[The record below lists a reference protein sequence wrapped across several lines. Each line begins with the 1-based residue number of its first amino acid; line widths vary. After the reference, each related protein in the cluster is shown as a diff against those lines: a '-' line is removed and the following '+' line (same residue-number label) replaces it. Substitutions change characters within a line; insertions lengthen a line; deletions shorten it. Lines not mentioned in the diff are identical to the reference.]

1 MNLFILTGAGVSAE
15 SGIGTF
21 RDPGGLWETHDPR
34 SLATPEA
41 FAADP
46 ALVHRFYD
54 WRRATCAR
62 AEPNAAHHALARL
75 ERELRARGDALT
87 LVSQNVDDLHER
99 AGSSVIAMHGK
110 HGQARCTGC
119 GVIHPWTGAM
129 STATPCPACGRAGAM
144 RPNIVWFGETPMHM
158 GAITRALRA
167 ADLFVA
173 IGTSG
178 AVYPAAGCVAA
189 ARSLGIPTWELNLE
203 PADNAWLFDVASYGR
218 ASETVPAFVERVLA
232 GDVAPDLL
240 GASVETGATS
250 HGDRR

>member
-34 SLATPEA
+34 ALATPQA

-62 AEPNAAHHALARL
+62 AEPNPAHHALARL
-75 ERELRARGDALT
+75 EREVRTRGDALT

-110 HGQARCTGC
+110 HGEARCTAC
-119 GVIHPWTGAM
+119 GTVHPWSGPM
-129 STATPCPACGRAGAM
+129 STETPCPACGRAGAM

-158 GAITRALRA
+158 KAIAAALRA

-178 AVYPAAGCVAA
+178 AVYPAAGYVAI
-189 ARSLGIPTWELNLE
+189 ARSLGTPTCELNLE
-203 PADNAWLFDVASYGR
+203 PADNAGLFDAAFYGR

-232 GDVAPDLL
+232 GDVAWGSSEAD
-240 GASVETGATS
+240 ARVDATS
-250 HGDRR
+250 RGDRR